1 MTVSYLRTKSS
12 KKAFEA
18 HCMTATVCMMILRQ
32 ITKMY
37 VQCTLN
43 HLQALKAIGAG
54 LREAVDNLC
63 KLYSFPSQLICNC
76 ICSLFLCL

>member
-43 HLQALKAIGAG
+43 HLQALKAI
-54 LREAVDNLC
+54 
-63 KLYSFPSQLICNC
+63 
-76 ICSLFLCL
+76 